1 MLIALPKTVCV
12 RISMLQSPGLRGTG
26 GDSVDGTG
34 GEGPEAVDRQ
44 YLLASVFG
52 PAADALLAPCLLI
65 DRS

>member
-1 MLIALPKTVCV
+1 MLL
-12 RISMLQSPGLRGTG
+12 SPGLRGAG

-44 YLLASVFG
+44 HLLASVFG